1 MTDLNKPARDEQQL
15 EQYIGTLLR
24 RQPPRQAPASLETR
38 VLRELALRA
47 SKPWWLQGFARWPWA
62 ARLLFLPLALGMV
75 QLSFL
80 ATGRVLALW
89 QSLQHSAPATTAQSG
104 LQWISSLN
112 QAVQTLGHLVTRD
125 IPQVWIYGGAGLAL
139 LLYAAMFGLGAA
151 AFRTVLATSE
161 PVRYP
166 S

>member
-1 MTDLNKPARDEQQL
+1 
-15 EQYIGTLLR
+15 
-24 RQPPRQAPASLETR
+24 
-38 VLRELALRA
+38 
-47 SKPWWLQGFARWPWA
+47 
-62 ARLLFLPLALGMV
+62 V

-80 ATGRVLALW
+80 TTERVMALW
-89 QSLQHSAPATTAQSG
+89 QTLQQSAPATKAESG
-104 LQWISSLN
+104 LQWFNSLS
-112 QAVQTLGHLVTRD
+112 QAVQTLGNMLTRD

-166 S
+166 T